1 MAYEIPG
8 FKMLHISWSV
18 WWRVIESCS
27 NNAIIH
33 NVWNF
38 NYKLVEMSRW
48 KQKKKLFLWLSCL
61 YCITFNLK
69 SNIQTWKNID
79 LEMSVIIFIKF
90 RAFLWKFHAI
100 SRRSHV
106 VAARINLSL
115 RKVSLTS
122 RSSRTRHF
130 ARSVSQTLRRC
141 AFYSW
146 LTARRTS
153 WFIYEGARHF
163 PGDVWACSSAT
174 VRKSISSGES

>member
-1 MAYEIPG
+1 
-8 FKMLHISWSV
+8 
-18 WWRVIESCS
+18 
-27 NNAIIH
+27 
-33 NVWNF
+33 
-38 NYKLVEMSRW
+38 MSRW
-48 KQKKKLFLWLSCL
+48 KQKNYLYDFISCL
-61 YCITFNLK
+61 SWMTFNIK

-79 LEMSVIIFIKF
+79 LEMSAIIFIKF
-90 RAFLWKFHAI
+90 RAFWCKFHAI
-100 SRRSHV
+100 SRRSQV
-106 VAARINLSL
+106 VAARINLSF

-153 WFIYEGARHF
+153 WFIYEGVRHF
-163 PGDVWACSSAT
+163 RGDVWACSSAT